1 MATQFDYDYSDD
13 EMETWI
19 DERLRRL
26 VDAAKTGV
34 LFFNNH
40 VRGQAPRNARRLLKL
55 LQEADLL
62 KGER

>member
-1 MATQFDYDYSDD
+1 M
-13 EMETWI
+13 

-26 VDAAKTGV
+26 VERAKTGV

-40 VRGQAPRNARRLLKL
+40 VRGQAPRNAQKL
-55 LQEADLL
+55 LALLQKAGLL

>member
-1 MATQFDYDYSDD
+1 LHDRPHDYSDS
-13 EMETWI
+13 ELEAWM

-26 VDAAKTGV
+26 VERAKTGV

-40 VRGQAPRNARRLLKL
+40 VRGQAPRNAQKL
-55 LQEADLL
+55 LALLQKAGLL